1 MRLRS
6 SFWITA
12 VVAGIAAPAHAAP
25 EARTFDRVT
34 YTAPEGWK
42 VEETGRGLVS
52 ISRLGT
58 DSYCLVAIYVSQP
71 ASGDLAAS
79 FAAEWKN
86 VALQSIDP
94 MPEPTHTIGDVG
106 NTRAA
111 LGGGAA
117 TIKGEPAT
125 AVLIVLDAGASVVP
139 IAVLS
144 SSTEA
149 FAACNDE
156 VKAML
161 ASLVVRPA
169 DATPA
174 EPAPG
179 ADGGKLVIPPPPR
192 SLTLTDLAG
201 EWQHEDRFS
210 TTYVDRQTGAYAG
223 SDNLAFRETW
233 VIKVTGA
240 ISSHFFAIRNGQK
253 ILEETTGKIK
263 LLDGRILD
271 VQMGSPASYV
281 VRGWLELPSM
291 TVLKIVGPFYGG
303 EIPQEVLDNPEHGAN
318 LNEHWIRKAK

>member
-6 SFWITA
+6 SLWITA
-12 VVAGIAAPAHAAP
+12 VVAGIVATAHAAP
-25 EARTFDRVT
+25 GARTFDRVT
-34 YTAPEGWK
+34 YTVPEGWK

-52 ISRLGT
+52 ISRLGAG
-58 DSYCLVAIYVSQP
+58 SYCLVAIYAGQP

-79 FAAEWKN
+79 FSAEWKN

-111 LGGGAA
+111 LGGAAA

-125 AVLIVLDAGASVVP
+125 AVLIVLDAGSSVVP
-139 IAVLS
+139 IAILS

-156 VKAML
+156 VKTML
-161 ASLVVRPA
+161 ASLVVQPA
-169 DATPA
+169 DAAA

-179 ADGGKLVIPPPPR
+179 ADGGKLVIPPPERP
-192 SLTLTDLAG
+192 LTLTDLAG
-201 EWQHEDRFS
+201 EWQHEDRIS

-233 VIKVTGA
+233 VINVTGG
-240 ISSHFFAIRNGQK
+240 ISSHFFAIRNGQR
-253 ILEETTGKIK
+253 ILDETTGTIK
-263 LLDGRILD
+263 LSDGRILD
-271 VQMGSPASYV
+271 VRIGSPASYV

-291 TVLKIVGPFYGG
+291 TVLKIVGPFYDG
-303 EIPQEVLDNPEHGAN
+303 EIPQEILDNPEQGGN
-318 LNEHWIRKAK
+318 LNQHWIRKTK